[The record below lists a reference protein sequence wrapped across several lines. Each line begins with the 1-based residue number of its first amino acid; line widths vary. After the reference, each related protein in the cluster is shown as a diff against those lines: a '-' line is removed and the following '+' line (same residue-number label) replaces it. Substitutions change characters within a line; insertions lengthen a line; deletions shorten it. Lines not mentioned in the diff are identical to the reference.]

1 MIGSLPESLKVCC
14 RDIPINADFRNIL
27 TIFEAFAD
35 ETLTKEEKA
44 YICIK
49 RLYREPIGT
58 DITEE
63 AIKKA
68 FWFVDGGD
76 MPKSKPE
83 EVCTIDW
90 KHDEQMLLPAI
101 SKAMGIVD
109 VRSLP
114 YVHWWTFLGAFG
126 EIGEGL
132 FSQVVHIRHKLNHS
146 KKLDKSEKEFLK
158 KNKELIILRTA
169 EEQAEIAETEEFL
182 KKFI

>member
-1 MIGSLPESLKVCC
+1 
-14 RDIPINADFRNIL
+14 
-27 TIFEAFAD
+27 
-35 ETLTKEEKA
+35 
-44 YICIK
+44 
-49 RLYREPIGT
+49 
-58 DITEE
+58 
-63 AIKKA
+63 
-68 FWFVDGGD
+68 
-76 MPKSKPE
+76 
-83 EVCTIDW
+83 
-90 KHDEQMLLPAI
+90 
-101 SKAMGIVD
+101 MGIVD

>member
-1 MIGSLPESLKVCC
+1 MIGSLPESLEVCC

-58 DITEE
+58 DIIEE

-83 EVCTIDW
+83 EVRTIDW
-90 KHDEQMLLPAI
+90 KHDEQMLLPA
-101 SKAMGIVD
+101 A
-109 VRSLP
+109 RQ
-114 YVHWWTFLGAFG
+114 W
-126 EIGEGL
+126 E
-132 FSQVVHIRHKLNHS
+132 
-146 KKLDKSEKEFLK
+146 
-158 KNKELIILRTA
+158 
-169 EEQAEIAETEEFL
+169 
-182 KKFI
+182 